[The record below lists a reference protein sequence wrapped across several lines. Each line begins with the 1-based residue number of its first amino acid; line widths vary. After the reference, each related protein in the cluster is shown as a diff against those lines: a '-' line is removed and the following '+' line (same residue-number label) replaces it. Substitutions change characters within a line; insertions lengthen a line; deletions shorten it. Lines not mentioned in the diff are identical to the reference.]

1 MGTRRLFLLRLC
13 LQSLFVL
20 IVGGLQ
26 VALKVLN
33 RIIQDL
39 DSFSDEYTNTVIQIY
54 YLSGESSSYFT
65 NDA

>member
-1 MGTRRLFLLRLC
+1 M
-13 LQSLFVL
+13 
-20 IVGGLQ
+20 VGGLQ

-33 RIIQDL
+33 RVIQDL